1 MAKPPQKE
9 TNKKRKETNKIIQS
23 WDGCYKLFM
32 HCMTQH
38 LLFKWYTNYSSLTM
52 SDLFQSLAKENV
64 FLCLNKTRFWNIWNY
79 KLKV

>member
-9 TNKKRKETNKIIQS
+9 TKKKGKETNKIIQS

-52 SDLFQSLAKENV
+52 FDIFQSLAKENV
-64 FLCLNKTRFWNIWNY
+64 FLFLK
-79 KLKV
+79 KLGFGIFDITN